1 MEDVFLG
8 LGSNIGDRKRH
19 LTQAIEYIE
28 DTIGVV
34 KKRSSVIE
42 TESWGFKSTP
52 FLNQVILI
60 STDLT
65 PLELM
70 KELQII
76 ETKMGRKTK
85 TNTFSNNPVY
95 TDRPIDI
102 DILIFGLQKIKMPQL
117 NIPHPK
123 MFERDFVLIPLR
135 EIIDHSLLQQIH
147 TLCS

>member
-76 ETKMGRKTK
+76 ETQMGRKTK